1 MNRGSVR
8 PSVPPSVRPL
18 GPVPRSAPLVPCL
31 GPAPRSRLLGPSLTE
46 AAARSSVC
54 GSRHPR
60 QHPSTPNTSPEH
72 GSIEAWTGEPTRDPG
87 TWGPGHC
94 VSWRRSDVGA
104 DVVELLSDHSPQSVR
119 LFAAWSAAWP
129 LQTSGGPCGGEDG
142 RTVGVM
148 RRPGAPDLPL
158 LLELLLLLLL
168 RGLQAAA
175 EPSSSVCCVVTVA
188 PVSAGFRSLDVEDA
202 GGVCGG
208 DWLLLRPA
216 GGPES
221 RLCGS
226 TLPPPFTSSRG
237 RLELHFHSGANSS
250 GQAQGFRLTF
260 SRGQSRCQPDYS
272 WCRRDQASACAL
284 AVAHRA
290 RNGADASRAR
300 YGTPGTSGLPSPAA
314 PQARPL
320 PRRLAWQPWGPYNR
334 ARPAGP
340 RTSCLPAALRCNGNA
355 DCPDGSDERGCP
367 DAACGRRLRNFYGS
381 FASPH
386 FFFRADHS
394 PAGAELCCAWFL
406 DTQDPKPIV
415 LQLDLQ
421 LGPADSLSVYD
432 GLLQRPHQL
441 LQVLSHHNNR
451 RPAHLESSRGQMS
464 VLYRAHAH
472 SPGRGFNATYQVKGY
487 CFPGERPCGA
497 EQGCYT
503 AGQRCDGV
511 WDCHSGRDEEGCPA
525 CADPA
530 HYPCGPAPGPAPCYP
545 PQERCNNLKSCPD
558 GADEAGCSECQP
570 GSFHCRGERCVPE
583 AWRCDGQK
591 DCLDASDED
600 GCRDP
605 VPRKVITAA
614 LIGTLGCS
622 LLLVIA
628 LGCAFKLYS
637 LRTSDSRAFET
648 QMTRLEA
655 EFVQREAPPSY
666 GQLIAQGLIP
676 PIRRSS
682 SRRRVTRLWR
692 QVSQRLRPR
701 GHTSLLTPPTGA
713 MVLHSYRTVE
723 NQGHAPSSP
732 CSPDVTSHCQQG
744 AELSP
749 VDSWAG
755 PGDPPA
761 GPRPSRDRPVGPR
774 PSRDPPHH
782 FRRPAL
788 GLMVSLRGVALHRY
802 SPLGHMSP
810 SVPAPSREP
819 HPQLEGE
826 GLFG

>member
-8 PSVPPSVRPL
+8 PSVPPLGPSPWSRPSVRPL
-18 GPVPRSAPLVPCL
+18 GPVPRSRPSVPS
-31 GPAPRSRLLGPSLTE
+31 PRSVPHRSGCSLVGL
-46 AAARSSVC
+46 RPPDIR
-54 GSRHPR
+54 GST
-60 QHPSTPNTSPEH
+60 PSTPNTSPEPRLYR
-72 GSIEAWTGEPTRDPG
+72 GVDRGADPGPG

-148 RRPGAPDLPL
+148 RRPGAPDLPCSWSSCCSCCSGGCRL
-158 LLELLLLLLL
+158 L
-168 RGLQAAA
+168 
-175 EPSSSVCCVVTVA
+175 P
-188 PVSAGFRSLDVEDA
+188 
-202 GGVCGG
+202 
-208 DWLLLRPA
+208 
-216 GGPES
+216 S

-260 SRGQSRCQPDYS
+260 SRA
-272 WCRRDQASACAL
+272 W
-284 AVAHRA
+284 
-290 RNGADASRAR
+290 
-300 YGTPGTSGLPSPAA
+300 
-314 PQARPL
+314 L
-320 PRRLAWQPWGPYNR
+320 PRRRL
-334 ARPAGP
+334 RPASAQLLRLLRLTTLLFRAITARRGRSYAAPGSWTP
-340 RTSCLPAALRCNGNA
+340 RTPNPSCCSWT
-355 DCPDGSDERGCP
+355 CS
-367 DAACGRRLRNFYGS
+367 
-381 FASPH
+381 
-386 FFFRADHS
+386 
-394 PAGAELCCAWFL
+394 
-406 DTQDPKPIV
+406 
-415 LQLDLQ
+415 

-451 RPAHLESSRGQMS
+451 RAAHLESSRGQMS

-472 SPGRGFNATYQVKGY
+472 SPGRGFNATYQVPPEPRETSHTRSPDGRVTAS
-487 CFPGERPCGA
+487 PGSGRAGLSRAATRPASAATVSGT
-497 EQGCYT
+497 G
-503 AGQRCDGV
+503 
-511 WDCHSGRDEEGCPA
+511 HSGRDEEGCPA

-558 GADEAGCSECQP
+558 WCRRGWLLRP

-637 LRTSDSRAFET
+637 LRTSDSR
-648 QMTRLEA
+648 
-655 EFVQREAPPSY
+655 
-666 GQLIAQGLIP
+666 
-676 PIRRSS
+676 RSS

-713 MVLHSYRTVE
+713 MVLHSYRTE

-749 VDSWAG
+749 WTAGLAPATPLRGPAPPETALWG
-755 PGDPPA
+755 PGPPETPA
-761 GPRPSRDRPVGPR
+761 
-774 PSRDPPHH
+774 HH

-826 GLFG
+826 GLFGDRCLQSQEVGTETLKTFSMVSFRPVSPEPGVGDRDMKDLLHGLIQTEPGGGDLLQVETPAVWM